1 MVHATADLRR
11 LGHHERQPLTSE
23 RVRRTLVT
31 ALALT
36 AALGAGRALRAQT
49 APARRVIALPR
60 GDVFQPLLAD
70 PKEPELLGSVLKTW
84 RALDTHIAAVE
95 FGEPVGIV
103 RWPGTRTGDGVQ
115 LGISAAIFA
124 QFDLD
129 TPSNDL
135 LNTDFM
141 IGVPLT
147 VREGDWSGRLRVYHQ
162 SSHLGDTV
170 LIAGH
175 PERLNLSFEALEVL
189 VSRDVGPLR
198 MYGGGEVLLRR
209 DPGSLHRAM
218 AHLGAQIASAPVV
231 RLNGFGRGR
240 VVLGVDAKLPGN
252 DRFAVGTSVRAGL
265 EFTAPGAAPRRW
277 GVLLHFYVGPVPYG
291 QYYVEDITSLGIGLH
306 IAP

>member
-1 MVHATADLRR
+1 MA
-11 LGHHERQPLTSE
+11 
-23 RVRRTLVT
+23 
-31 ALALT
+31 ALT
-36 AALGAGRALRAQT
+36 LAAALGAPSACRAQT
-49 APARRVIALPR
+49 APARQVIALPR

-103 RWPGTRTGDGVQ
+103 RWRGARSGDGVQ
-115 LGISAAIFA
+115 LGVSAAIYA

-147 VREGDWSGRLRVYHQ
+147 LREGAWSGRVRIYHQ

-175 PERLNLSFEALEVL
+175 PERINLSFEALEML
-189 VSRDVGPLR
+189 VSRDIGPLR
-198 MYGGGEVLLRR
+198 LYGGGEILLRR
-209 DPGSLHRAM
+209 DPGSLHRAL
-218 AHLGAQIASAPVV
+218 AHVGMQIASAPVV
-231 RLNGFGRGR
+231 RLDGFGRGR
-240 VVLGVDAKLPGN
+240 LVFGADAKLPGEN
-252 DRFAVGTSVRAGL
+252 RFAVGTSVRAGV

-277 GVLLHFYVGPVPYG
+277 GVLVHFYVGPVPYG
-291 QYYVEDITSLGIGLH
+291 QYYVEDITSLGVGLH